1 MAAAECLTDEDIAAM
16 REGKLTAEE
25 RERVAGHLVSC
36 ESCYQTLV
44 GVAHLPVAHLP
55 EDSREGGEEPES
67 VPSPLLPEEIWE
79 EESQPP
85 ASLPSAPRRPFEV
98 RRKARSPRSRGW
110 WAAAAAAA
118 LVVVTAG
125 LLLLRWWG
133 AAEMS
138 TERLASLAGS
148 QAAAE
153 LVPWPGRVTRGEEE
167 RKELPP
173 EKEAF
178 RLGVYLLDLRV
189 ALASG
194 NRDRVDNTLRRLD
207 NLLKDAEIGASETRP
222 TVEAMGQKLRQGAP
236 PRSFLPATAALEKK
250 ATEELALAPR
260 LVELGSW
267 TEACRL
273 AGAGGRPDLFRE
285 RATRPLLDRVIAAGP
300 QDEAA
305 LGTGDAVEVLRGI
318 RQQIDA
324 GRIDPAAL
332 GQRCESLLR
341 VLDYD

>member
-1 MAAAECLTDEDIAAM
+1 MAAAECLRLEDIAAM
-16 REGKLTAEE
+16 RDGKLTAEE
-25 RERVAGHLVSC
+25 RERVAGHLGTC
-36 ESCYQTLV
+36 ESCYETFA
-44 GVAHLPVAHLP
+44 GVVHFLD
-55 EDSREGGEEPES
+55 DSREGGEEQRS
-67 VPSPLLPEEIWE
+67 LPSPLLPEEICA

-148 QAAAE
+148 PAAAD
-153 LVPWPGRVTRGEEE
+153 LPWPGRVTRGEEE

-194 NRDRVDNTLRRLD
+194 SLDKINPTLGRLD

-222 TVEAMGQKLRQGAP
+222 SVEAMWQKLRQGAP
-236 PRSFLPATAALEKK
+236 PRSFIPATAALEKK
-250 ATEELALAPR
+250 ATEELALAPH

-332 GQRCESLLR
+332 GQRCENLLR